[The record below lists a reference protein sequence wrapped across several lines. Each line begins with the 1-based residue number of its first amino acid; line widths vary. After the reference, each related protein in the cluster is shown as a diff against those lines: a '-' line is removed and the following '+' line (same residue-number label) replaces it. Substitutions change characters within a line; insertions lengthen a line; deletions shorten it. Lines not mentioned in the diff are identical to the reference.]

1 MSQANDIHDN
11 LAQWQHDLRHSQP
24 DLDHAKIARAC
35 EWLIA
40 HSPITPLPFA
50 TSAIS
55 QGIQM
60 SNTILTVN
68 NDTVTVIATLCYPTI
83 YYHDIAPDDIDTAL
97 EASAQHLIHGAERME
112 AINDFGSIDP
122 SKLTHQQT
130 DNLRKMLL
138 AMVDDIRVVLIK
150 LAERI
155 TLLHN
160 IKEADDTLK
169 QTIAIQTQQL
179 YAPLANRLGIGEL
192 KWQLEDL
199 AFRYT
204 QKALYFQISKS
215 LKMRRIEREEYI
227 NTIKNTLIELLAE
240 NNIKDSKVD
249 GRAKHI
255 YSIYKKTE
263 KKHVDF
269 SEIYDASAFR
279 IRVPSEQ
286 DCYKALS
293 AIHSHWP
300 HIPQEFDDYIAK
312 PKSNGYQSIHT
323 ALQDGENNIE
333 IQIRT
338 NEMHHASEQGGAA
351 HWQYKEGGSQSS
363 YSQKINALRHIM
375 DWQHEVSQ
383 DSEHPEKSD
392 IFDDRIYVFSP
403 DGDVLDLPT
412 GATALDFAYLIHTQ
426 VGHRCKGA
434 KVNDKLVTIATPLST
449 GDQVHILTN
458 KEGTPSR
465 DWLDPNKKYITTTQA
480 KNKIR
485 HFFRQVDY
493 QHHLEDGMAIWDKTW
508 RRQGFKKSDLSLVY
522 EHFNFKQ
529 PNDLLAA
536 LGAGDIGVASI
547 THQLRSLS
555 KSETPESAMQ
565 DDTTIEARPASQ
577 KPSKSS
583 LTIEGED
590 NLLTQ
595 FGLCCKPIPGDDI
608 KGFITKGH
616 GITIHKSSCENII
629 QAIRSRPER
638 ILDADWG
645 SDTDSDKY
653 NYPVSLKVHCH
664 NRAHLLRDIS
674 SVLSENKT
682 NILQLYSHVDKKNN
696 LVLIELTVEVKNT
709 QTLKQLLAQLKGID
723 DITYVTRS

>member
-40 HSPITPLPFA
+40 HSPTTPLPFA

-68 NDTVTVIATLCYPTI
+68 NDTDTVIATLCYPTI

-97 EASAQHLIHGAERME
+97 EASTQHLIHGAERME

-138 AMVDDIRVVLIK
+138 AIVDDIRVVLIK

-240 NNIKDSKVD
+240 NNIIDTQVD

-263 KKHVDF
+263 KK
-269 SEIYDASAFR
+269 
-279 IRVPSEQ
+279 
-286 DCYKALS
+286 
-293 AIHSHWP
+293 
-300 HIPQEFDDYIAK
+300 
-312 PKSNGYQSIHT
+312 
-323 ALQDGENNIE
+323 
-333 IQIRT
+333 
-338 NEMHHASEQGGAA
+338 
-351 HWQYKEGGSQSS
+351 
-363 YSQKINALRHIM
+363 
-375 DWQHEVSQ
+375 
-383 DSEHPEKSD
+383 
-392 IFDDRIYVFSP
+392 
-403 DGDVLDLPT
+403 
-412 GATALDFAYLIHTQ
+412 
-426 VGHRCKGA
+426 
-434 KVNDKLVTIATPLST
+434 
-449 GDQVHILTN
+449 
-458 KEGTPSR
+458 
-465 DWLDPNKKYITTTQA
+465 
-480 KNKIR
+480 
-485 HFFRQVDY
+485 
-493 QHHLEDGMAIWDKTW
+493 
-508 RRQGFKKSDLSLVY
+508 
-522 EHFNFKQ
+522 
-529 PNDLLAA
+529 
-536 LGAGDIGVASI
+536 
-547 THQLRSLS
+547 
-555 KSETPESAMQ
+555 
-565 DDTTIEARPASQ
+565 
-577 KPSKSS
+577 
-583 LTIEGED
+583 
-590 NLLTQ
+590 
-595 FGLCCKPIPGDDI
+595 
-608 KGFITKGH
+608 
-616 GITIHKSSCENII
+616 
-629 QAIRSRPER
+629 
-638 ILDADWG
+638 
-645 SDTDSDKY
+645 
-653 NYPVSLKVHCH
+653 
-664 NRAHLLRDIS
+664 
-674 SVLSENKT
+674 
-682 NILQLYSHVDKKNN
+682 
-696 LVLIELTVEVKNT
+696 
-709 QTLKQLLAQLKGID
+709 
-723 DITYVTRS
+723 TR